1 MVTVLQNAFQ
11 TPKRPT
17 YVDSEVP
24 IKDTSNWNDDQ
35 AERKARRRS
44 GAGDGKHRRS
54 MLFSPLQ
61 KTPNRKSLSQP
72 LHVTGT
78 GALLSPGSALQR
90 LTPEELNKRY
100 EEWMKIAADNKIN
113 ATNTWD
119 VALIDYFYDM
129 SLLRDGDSINFQK
142 ASCTLDGCVKIY
154 SSRVDSV
161 ATETGKLLNGLAE
174 SPSRGGNRRRSRT
187 DGGEEDG
194 EDDDEGENADGT
206 SKAKHRRRATR
217 SENTLAKDF
226 AAISIKKFDLEF
238 TVDPLFKKTSADFD
252 EGGARG
258 LLLNHLTL
266 DAESKIIFDAS
277 DAAVGSAPDV
287 QGDSKIKLE
296 DDAMA
301 VDSVPF
307 VPASLDYS
315 LLKAKFF
322 PDLARANE
330 LDVCPS
336 LKNFEFSKDDS
347 LDIALLKHTLFDDS
361 DDEEQSNSL
370 KTDAHPLLDDDGGAA
385 SPFGTG
391 DDDGGMGWGF
401 GGDDGDG
408 DTGGDG
414 AALGS
419 TGAEGQD
426 RCTAHAADQP
436 QLMLTTA
443 PDEHDIFSYFD
454 SKLIKSWAGPDH
466 WKLHPALRVKPD
478 GASDNAKHESKRAR
492 TEKQKYLTNFSEQS
506 DLDETQLFAPPPRNG
521 SLTVVSGYHK
531 GGQKNNRHLLPEDIQ
546 FTSKNLVSLFLK
558 PRCRIRSWNPNAQGD
573 LALAM
578 VNPTTNVQ
586 SAAATDALG
595 DELLQ
600 PELGLATDAP
610 EQSFIGD
617 GNGPLDAEGNDSGVD
632 DDMELGDG
640 FGIDM
645 DDGMDAMDE
654 LVPELSQ
661 AQQLLLDGEPI
672 MPSLKVI
679 KPLYVNYARTA
690 KRVDVKK
697 LKDNL
702 WHKLVTFPDS
712 TTATAD
718 DPALPTEPDKEESA
732 PSSHLSNGVQGEQ
745 RFSEVID
752 SLKTV
757 YPERSIKDISV
768 PFCFIC
774 LLHLANEKNLCITS
788 DSALEDLVI
797 TQDPQ
802 SSPTP
807 SY

>member
-1 MVTVLQNAFQ
+1 MVTVLQNTFQ

-24 IKDTSNWNDDQ
+24 IKDPSNWNDDQ

-44 GAGDGKHRRS
+44 GAGDGKNRRS

-90 LTPEELNKRY
+90 LTPEELNRRY

-174 SPSRGGNRRRSRT
+174 SPTRGGSRRRSRA
-187 DGGEEDG
+187 DGD
-194 EDDDEGENADGT
+194 DDDEGDSTEGT
-206 SKAKHRRRATR
+206 TKAKHRRRAAR

-277 DAAVGSAPDV
+277 DAAVGSAPDA
-287 QGDSKIKLE
+287 QSDSTVKPE
-296 DDAMA
+296 DDTMA
-301 VDSVPF
+301 VDHTPF

-315 LLKAKFF
+315 LLQARFF
-322 PDLARANE
+322 PDLARASE

-347 LDIALLKHTLFDDS
+347 LDIALLKHTLFDNS
-361 DDEEQSNSL
+361 DDEEQANPLES
-370 KTDAHPLLDDDGGAA
+370 DAHPLLDDDGGAA
-385 SPFGTG
+385 SPFGAG

-401 GGDDGDG
+401 GGDDGEG

-419 TGAEGQD
+419 AGAEGQD
-426 RCTAHAADQP
+426 GYVAHAADQP
-436 QLMLTTA
+436 QLTLTTA
-443 PDEHDIFSYFD
+443 SDEHDIFSYFD

-466 WKLHPALRVKPD
+466 WKLHPALRVKPA
-478 GASDNAKHESKRAR
+478 GASDEAKHESKRAR
-492 TEKQKYLTNFSEQS
+492 TEKQKYMTNFSDQP

-558 PRCRIRSWNPNAQGD
+558 PRCRIRSWSPNAQGD

-578 VNPTTNVQ
+578 VNPALNTQ
-586 SAAATDALG
+586 PAAATDALG
-595 DELLQ
+595 EELLQ
-600 PELGLATDAP
+600 PELGLATDAAK
-610 EQSFIGD
+610 QSFVGD
-617 GNGPLDAEGNDSGVD
+617 GNEPLHAEGNDSGVD

-661 AQQLLLDGEPI
+661 VQQLLLDGEPT

-702 WHKLVTFPDS
+702 WHKLITFSDA
-712 TTATAD
+712 TATPNAD
-718 DPALPTEPDKEESA
+718 DAAMPTDADNEEDTPFSH
-732 PSSHLSNGVQGEQ
+732 PSDGVQGEQ
-745 RFSEVID
+745 RFSDVID

-802 SSPTP
+802 LSPTP